1 MGWLMRLVFG
11 ISAASGVAFGGVPFG
26 YRSSPLHVEGQKV
39 TAPHFQRS
47 EAGISWSL
55 TDRLTLNL
63 SYERTAYAPLMPRDH
78 DDGIVTGVKLG
89 F

>member
-39 TAPHFQRS
+39 MAPHFQRS

-55 TDRLTLNL
+55 GGGLALQL
-63 SYERTAYAPLMPRDH
+63 HYERSAYAPMMHQDH
-78 DDGIVTGVKLG
+78 DDGILTRLKLS

>member
-39 TAPHFQRS
+39 SMKDADVVLRYPIQRRK
-47 EAGISWSL
+47 ISPRRMRPPL
-55 TDRLTLNL
+55 VGRLGKAST
-63 SYERTAYAPLMPRDH
+63 
-78 DDGIVTGVKLG
+78 
-89 F
+89 